1 MATSNMPE
9 QGSYLPVPGAT
20 LYYNLIGTSG
30 PLLVLVP
37 VSNGTTLFYEAL
49 ASHVSS
55 HFRVLLYDRR
65 GYHRS
70 RADNRP
76 NKDELYTAHANDVAA
91 LIQHVSSSPTECET
105 EPAFVFTSSASSGI
119 ATELLLNHPHLVHS
133 IILHEP
139 AFTPIIP
146 GELGI
151 KITQAGTD
159 IASKGSKKDL
169 RGANAIINTL
179 LYRNTELQSF
189 KACPIF
195 AQVPAVFKLADMI
208 YYLTNEIIA
217 SRDYLPDLEKLKEQA
232 VKGKVKLVLGRE
244 ETGPLA
250 RTPAEVLSGV
260 LGLGVGLAPGGHV
273 GYVTHA
279 REFAE
284 YLWKQLVG
292 GEAKL

>member
-1 MATSNMPE
+1 MPE

-30 PLLVLVP
+30 PLLVPIP
-37 VSNGTTLFYEAL
+37 VSNGTTLFYESL
-49 ASHVSS
+49 ASYAAS

-76 NKDELYTAHANDVAA
+76 NKDELYTTHASDVAA
-91 LIQHVSSSPTECET
+91 LIQHVSSSPAGCDT
-105 EPAFVFTSSASSGI
+105 EPAFVFTSSASSGV
-119 ATELLLNHPHLVHS
+119 ATELLLNYPHLAHS
-133 IILHEP
+133 IFLHEP
-139 AFTPIIP
+139 AFAPIIP
-146 GELGI
+146 EPLGSI
-151 KITQAGTD
+151 ITQTGTA

-169 RGANAIINTL
+169 RGANALINTL

-189 KACPIF
+189 KACPVF
-195 AQVPAVFKLADMI
+195 AQVPSVFKPADMI
-208 YYLTNEIIA
+208 YYLTYEITA
-217 SRDYLPDLEKLKEQA
+217 TRDYLPDLERLKEQA
-232 VKGKVKLVLGRE
+232 VKGKVRLVLGRE

-250 RTPAEVLSGV
+250 KIPAEVLSGV
-260 LGLGVGLAPGGHV
+260 LGVGIGLAPGGHV

-284 YLWKQLVG
+284 YLRKQLVG
-292 GEAKL
+292 EAKL

>member
-1 MATSNMPE
+1 MPE

-49 ASHVSS
+49 AAHLEA

-65 GYHRS
+65 GYYRS

-76 NKDELYTAHANDVAA
+76 SKEELYTTHASDVAA
-91 LIQHVSSSPTECET
+91 LIQHVSSSPQKCET
-105 EPAFVFTSSASSGI
+105 EPAFVFTSSASSGV

-139 AFTPIIP
+139 AFASLIP
-146 GELGI
+146 DPLGSRL
-151 KITQAGTD
+151 TQIGND
-159 IASKGSKKDL
+159 IALKGSKQDL
-169 RGANAIINTL
+169 RGANALINTL
-179 LYRNTELQSF
+179 LYRNAELQSF
-189 KACPIF
+189 NACPVF
-195 AQVPAVFKLADMI
+195 AQVPTVFKRADMI
-208 YYLTNEIIA
+208 YYLVTEIPGT
-217 SRDYLPDLEKLKEQA
+217 RDYLLDLEKLKEQA
-232 VKGKVKLVLGRE
+232 VKGKLRLVLGRE

-250 RTPAEVLSGV
+250 RIPAEVLSRALGV
-260 LGLGVGLAPGGHV
+260 GVGLAPGGHV
-273 GYVTHA
+273 GYVTHT

-284 YLWKQLVG
+284 YLRKQLLS
-292 GEAKL
+292 EAKL